1 MASLQDLFLNQAR
14 KDKITVNI
22 YLTSGF
28 QYKGIVKGF
37 DNFVI
42 MLENEGRQSLIY
54 KHAIATIIPTKNVK
68 TMLGTEDQPFDF
80 VESTNQIL

>member
-1 MASLQDLFLNQAR
+1 MANLQDLFLNQAR
-14 KDKITVNI
+14 KDRVQVSI

-42 MLENEGRQSLIY
+42 MLENDGKQSLIY
-54 KHAIATIIPTKNVK
+54 KHAIATIIPVKNVK
-68 TMLGTEDQPFDF
+68 TMLGTEEQPFDF
-80 VESTNQIL
+80 VESANQIL

>member
-1 MASLQDLFLNQAR
+1 MANLQDLFLNQAR
-14 KDKITVNI
+14 KDKTVVNI
-22 YLTSGF
+22 YLTSVF

-42 MLENEGRQSLIY
+42 MIENEGRQSLIY

-80 VESTNQIL
+80 VESANQIL

>member
-1 MASLQDLFLNQAR
+1 MANLQDLFLNQAR
-14 KDKITVNI
+14 KDKVIVSI

-28 QYKGIVKGF
+28 QYRGIVKGF

-42 MLENEGRQSLIY
+42 MLENDGKQSLIY

-80 VESTNQIL
+80 VESSNQIL